1 MSKEMREQIDRVK
14 NFGQFL
20 NEKLQLGSKEMRE
33 QIDRVKNFGQFLN
46 EKLQL
51 GSKERIHLSKTLI
64 DKIEIKTKTSDV
76 HGKPPG
82 FWYGFGDNW
91 INFKKYGVTWDT
103 GQGDS
108 LKRLMNSDVY
118 VYKLYIDMSNIIVL
132 NTEESY
138 KDFTKKYSIGRDY
151 PHNIDWN
158 LVSKEYKGIEFPN
171 FEELGV
177 RALYEESKEYY
188 WTYTIDVNSGCIWD
202 GSVIKKIRLL

>member
-1 MSKEMREQIDRVK
+1 MLFIICYVLVILWV
-14 NFGQFL
+14 G
-20 NEKLQLGSKEMRE
+20 
-33 QIDRVKNFGQFLN
+33 
-46 EKLQL
+46 
-51 GSKERIHLSKTLI
+51 
-64 DKIEIKTKTSDV
+64 
-76 HGKPPG
+76 
-82 FWYGFGDNW
+82 

-118 VYKLYIDMSNIIVL
+118 VYKLYIDMSNSNIIVL

-171 FEELGV
+171 YKELGV
-177 RALYEESKEYY
+177 RNLYQESEEYKWIYS
-188 WTYTIDVNSGCIWD
+188 IDVNSGCIWD
-202 GSVIKKIRLL
+202 GSVIKKIRKL